1 MKLVKQPN
9 RMHFSAM
16 ADKKNA
22 RIQPPS
28 TLSDA
33 QKIIWHQTVDA
44 LPSDWFATEQTP
56 LLSAY
61 CGHVA
66 RLAQIE
72 VALATLDPLVNLV
85 EFDKLAKLAA
95 GESAKIAMH
104 ARSMRLTQQSRLKAE
119 TAQSR
124 GAGAASAASVGRKPW
139 QTDGVDVSGYFSDL
153 IAR

>member
-1 MKLVKQPN
+1 MVKQPN
-9 RMHFSAM
+9 LMHFKAM

-22 RIQPPS
+22 RIQPPT

-33 QKIIWHQTVDA
+33 QKAIWRQTVDA

-56 LLSAY
+56 MLSAY

-72 VALATLDPLVNLV
+72 AALATLDPLVNLA
-85 EFDKLAKLAA
+85 EFDKLAKLA
-95 GESAKIAMH
+95 GLESAKIAMH

-124 GAGAASAASVGRKPW
+124 GAGAASAGRVGRKPW
-139 QTDGVDVSGYFSDL
+139 DDDL
-153 IAR
+153 IPRGELHS